1 MRQLG
6 LQAQSNKSQG
16 GDWPRL
22 TPRIHKGQCAL
33 AQAVPRHESLPR
45 LACPRVP
52 GLFPAI
58 PSPGPSP
65 EGQGVRSEEP
75 QGPILL

>member
-33 AQAVPRHESLPR
+33 AQAVPPAMR
-45 LACPRVP
+45 ACPGLPAQESRDSFQQYPPRV
-52 GLFPAI
+52 L
-58 PSPGPSP
+58 
-65 EGQGVRSEEP
+65 P
-75 QGPILL
+75 QRDRV